1 MEIPNNIIQIPPRL
15 LKFSVKGDERG
26 KLIAIENSIDIPFD
40 IKRIYYIYGN
50 SLNLSRGFHAHKNLQ
65 QVLIAISGSVKI
77 KTEYQDKKDLFILN
91 TPNQGLLISGLVWRE
106 MFDFTDDCVLEV
118 LASDFFKESDYIR
131 NYEQFKEIDRE
142 FINVY

>member
-1 MEIPNNIIQIPPRL
+1 
-15 LKFSVKGDERG
+15 
-26 KLIAIENSIDIPFD
+26 
-40 IKRIYYIYGN
+40 
-50 SLNLSRGFHAHKNLQ
+50 
-65 QVLIAISGSVKI
+65 
-77 KTEYQDKKDLFILN
+77 
-91 TPNQGLLISGLVWRE
+91 